1 MVRGSRRGWVLGDVD
16 IWNSHVE
23 VVSNGQSEGGGGR
36 WVPGQVVACE
46 GGVDGAVRFVCF
58 VGIYGSLICMRG
70 TVQADG

>member
-1 MVRGSRRGWVLGDVD
+1 M
-16 IWNSHVE
+16 
-23 VVSNGQSEGGGGR
+23 SNGQSEGGGGR

-58 VGIYGSLICMRG
+58 VGIYGLVICMRG